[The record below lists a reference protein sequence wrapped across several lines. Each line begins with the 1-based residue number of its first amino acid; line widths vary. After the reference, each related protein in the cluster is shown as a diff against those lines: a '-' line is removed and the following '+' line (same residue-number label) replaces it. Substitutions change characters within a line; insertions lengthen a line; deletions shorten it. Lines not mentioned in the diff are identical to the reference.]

1 MSVSTIVNSAGTA
14 PTTERVSP
22 PAKKESAKEKCNR
35 YLSQYFA
42 LVDAT
47 SSRAIK
53 RAAGIPETTKLA
65 DMSDVEATL
74 YAETRAAVQ
83 SEEWCAALN
92 GWAAQLRAERVAGG
106 VRLTDCH
113 APLVKRLID
122 AGEYTPTGRP
132 VTVLEWITARVIVK
146 TTSAARVRA
155 SMKGKVRK

>member
-1 MSVSTIVNSAGTA
+1 MSVATIVNVAGTA
-14 PTTERVSP
+14 PVTERVAP
-22 PAKKESAKEKCNR
+22 PTTKESAKDRCNR
-35 YLSQYFA
+35 YLAQYFA

-53 RAAGIPETTKLA
+53 RAAGIPEDKKIAEMTDA
-65 DMSDVEATL
+65 EATL

-83 SEEWCAALN
+83 SEQWCAALS
-92 GWAAQLRAERVAGG
+92 GWAAKLRAERVAGG

-146 TTSAARVRA
+146 ITSAARVRA
-155 SMKGKVRK
+155 SMNPRKRK

>member
-1 MSVSTIVNSAGTA
+1 MNAIVAPAPAPVSSAAA
-14 PTTERVSP
+14 PP
-22 PAKKESAKEKCNR
+22 KAKRESAKELCNR
-35 YLSQYFA
+35 YLAQYFA

-65 DMSDVEATL
+65 DLTDEQAAL

-92 GWAAQLRAERVAGG
+92 GWAAKLRAERVAGG

-132 VTVLEWITARVIVK
+132 VTVLEWIIARVVVK

-155 SMKGKVRK
+155 SMTPRKRK